1 MTKPNPIRFLLLL
14 LAVMAVGIPAGLI
27 VSAQPISGADLYYI
41 AANSG
46 APQVWRLP
54 ADGISPAVVTQAP
67 SGVVD
72 FAVTAD
78 GAQIAY
84 TSGGYLWLQN
94 TANGQPMQ
102 LIGIN
107 SSRGARPVFSPDGTL
122 LAFVDGGVWVM
133 GTDGSDPRMIVRS
146 VELDATASNMGDI
159 RVYEPYAFTRDG
171 RALIVSIAVWEGV
184 TVGIADLESG
194 ELQEVERDVHHRLLE
209 LADGR
214 LLVYGN
220 GGVAG
225 EFDVQIASRAD
236 ITNRQT
242 VFDLLTFD
250 IDVPLFVDQA
260 VEIAP
265 GIVRL
270 IGMTIS
276 SPNEGAYTQAFAFD
290 LDVNS
295 GSVRGDLRTF
305 DLGSTDP
312 MANMTLERIAPD
324 GRALPHLVDV
334 EYRQDLDEI
343 GIAYGRVFITDLE
356 SGAITPLAN
365 TDRGA
370 WLRWTDAD

>member
-1 MTKPNPIRFLLLL
+1 MMKPNPTRFLLLL
-14 LAVMAVGIPAGLI
+14 LAVLAVSIPASSI
-27 VSAQPISGADLYYI
+27 ASAQPVSSADLLYI

-54 ADGISPAVVTQAP
+54 ADGSSPVVVTQAP
-67 SGVVD
+67 SGIVD
-72 FAVTAD
+72 FDVTAD
-78 GAQIAY
+78 GTQIAY

-94 TANGQPMQ
+94 VANGQPMQ
-102 LIGIN
+102 LIGMN
-107 SSRGARPVFSPDGTL
+107 SDRGARPVFSPDGTQ
-122 LAFVDGGVWVM
+122 LAFADGGVWVM

-146 VELDATASNMGDI
+146 VELDAAASNMGDV

-184 TVGIADLESG
+184 TAGIADLESG

-220 GGVAG
+220 GGVSG

-242 VFDLLTFD
+242 VFDLLSFD
-250 IDVPLFVDQA
+250 VDVPLFVDQA

-265 GIVRL
+265 GVVRV

-276 SPNEGAYTQAFAFD
+276 SPNEGAYTQAFTFD

-295 GSVRGDLRTF
+295 GSVRANLRTF

-312 MANMTLERIAPD
+312 MVNMTLERVAPD

-334 EYRQDLDEI
+334 EYRQDLDET
-343 GIAYGRVFITDLE
+343 GIAYGRVYITDLE
-356 SGAITPLAN
+356 SGAVTPLAN

-370 WLRWTDAD
+370 WLRWTEAD

>member
-1 MTKPNPIRFLLLL
+1 
-14 LAVMAVGIPAGLI
+14 
-27 VSAQPISGADLYYI
+27 
-41 AANSG
+41 
-46 APQVWRLP
+46 
-54 ADGISPAVVTQAP
+54 
-67 SGVVD
+67 
-72 FAVTAD
+72 
-78 GAQIAY
+78 
-84 TSGGYLWLQN
+84 
-94 TANGQPMQ
+94 
-102 LIGIN
+102 LIGMN
-107 SSRGARPVFSPDGTL
+107 SDRGARPVFSPDGAL
-122 LAFVDGGVWVM
+122 LAFADGGVWVM

-146 VELDATASNMGDI
+146 VELDATASNMGDV
-159 RVYEPYAFTRDG
+159 RVYEPYAFTRDS
-171 RALIVSIAVWEGV
+171 RALIVSIGVWEGV
-184 TVGIADLESG
+184 TVGLADSESG
-194 ELQEVERDVHHRLLE
+194 ELQEVARDVHHRLLE

-242 VFDLLTFD
+242 VFDLLSLD
-250 IDVPLFVDQA
+250 VDVPLFVDQA

-276 SPNEGAYTQAFAFD
+276 GPNEGAYMQAFAFD

-295 GSVRGDLRTF
+295 GSVRGNLRTF

-312 MANMTLERIAPD
+312 RANVTLERVAPD

-334 EYRQDLDEI
+334 EYRQDLDET
-343 GIAYGRVFITDLE
+343 GIAYGRVYVTDLE
-356 SGAITPLAN
+356 SGAITSLAN

-370 WLRWTDAD
+370 WLRWTDTD